1 MERAAGGVFRSPEAQ
16 PMSADDKTASPLQFD
31 TAIPQG
37 RPAGDGTDSVRC
49 ASCERAI
56 PDEYFDVGGQTVC
69 RPCADQIAQQ
79 AQSPQGWGAAARAG
93 LYGVAAMIAGAILY
107 YAVVAITEFEIG
119 IVAIAIGY
127 MVGYAVRAGA
137 GSRGGRRFQVMAVL
151 LTYWAV
157 GLAYIPIALTLG
169 GEDEPAATS
178 TTGASAAET
187 SAAGPP
193 EPATVAPAAEGEDGA
208 ETPPTTAAIV
218 ATLAWLSFS
227 LPLFVIIESMPGG
240 LISAA
245 IIAFGMLQAWQM
257 TAAHEA
263 QVTGPYRIGAGPT
276 ALT

>member
-1 MERAAGGVFRSPEAQ
+1 MDRAAAGVFHGPEAQ
-16 PMSADDKTASPLQFD
+16 PMSADDKTASPLQFE

-37 RPAGDGTDSVRC
+37 TSTGGGTDSVRC

-56 PDEYFDVGGQTVC
+56 PAEYFDVGGQTVC
-69 RPCADQIAQQ
+69 RLCADQIAQQ
-79 AQSPQGWGAAARAG
+79 AQTPQGWGAVARAA
-93 LYGVAAMIAGAILY
+93 LYGAGAMIAGAILY

-169 GEDEPAATS
+169 GDDE
-178 TTGASAAET
+178 AAET
-187 SAAGPP
+187 STTPASTGDASAACPP
-193 EPATVAPAAEGEDGA
+193 EA
-208 ETPPTTAAIV
+208 ETLAPVAEAGDGSEAPPTAAAIV

-227 LPLFVIIESMPGG
+227 LPLLVIVESMPAG
-240 LISAA
+240 LISGA
-245 IIAFGMLQAWQM
+245 IIAFGMHQAWQM
-257 TAAHEA
+257 TAAYET
-263 QVTGPYRIGAGPT
+263 QVTGPYRIGAGPA